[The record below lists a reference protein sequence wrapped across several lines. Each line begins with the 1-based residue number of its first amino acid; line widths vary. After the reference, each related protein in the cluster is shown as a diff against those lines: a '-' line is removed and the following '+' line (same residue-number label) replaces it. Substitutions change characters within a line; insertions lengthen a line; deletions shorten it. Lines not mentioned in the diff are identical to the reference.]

1 MPTLTSV
8 VKVAGLVKRY
18 PGVVANR
25 DVNLEVKEGTIHAI
39 IGENGAGKST
49 LMKMLYGMVK
59 PDEGTITVNGKVQAF
74 RGPQDAI
81 AAGIGMVHQHFM
93 LADNATVLE
102 NVILGS
108 EPSRFGVA
116 IDFEKARAKFLEI
129 IEKYGLAIRPD
140 DLVADLTVG
149 GRQRV
154 EIAKVLFRGARILI
168 LDEPTAVL
176 VPQEVN
182 ELFENLKDLIRSG
195 LTVLFISHKLQ
206 EVMGVSS
213 HITVMRQGT
222 TVASLVPSETS
233 TKELAEL
240 MVGRQL
246 PQARVTESKVGEN
259 RVLEIQGASYRQSDG
274 RESLA
279 DITLSLHGGEILG
292 IAGVEGNGQT
302 ELVEIILGLI
312 KPDNGS
318 VLILGQD
325 CSKRTTRA
333 IRDSGVGYI
342 PQDRSRDALLLPEP
356 LWENR
361 ILGHQSTAPMAKGIW
376 INKPAARKDSERIV
390 DEYDVRTPSIRV
402 AAAALSGG
410 NQQKFIV
417 GREMSGDPQLL
428 VAAQPTRGVDVGA
441 QAIIWDRLLEAK
453 EAGAGVL
460 LVSADLD
467 ELFALSDRIAV
478 IFNGQIVAQL
488 SPSETTPERLGLAMT
503 GASIA

>member
-1 MPTLTSV
+1 MTPV
-8 VKVAGLVKRY
+8 AAIIEVAGLVKRY

-25 DVNLEVKEGTIHAI
+25 DVNLQVDKGTIHAI

-59 PDEGTITVNGKVQAF
+59 PDEGTITVEGKAQTF
-74 RGPQDAI
+74 KGPQDAI

-93 LADNATVLE
+93 LADNASVLE

-108 EPSRFGVA
+108 EPSKFGVA
-116 IDFEKARAKFLEI
+116 IDFEKARSHFLEI
-129 IEKYGLAIRPD
+129 TKKYGLAINPD
-140 DLVADLTVG
+140 DLVADLSVG

-154 EIAKVLFRGARILI
+154 EIAKVLFRGANILI

-182 ELFENLKDLIRSG
+182 ELFENLKDLIKSG

-206 EVMGVSS
+206 EVLEVSS

-222 TVASLVPSETS
+222 TVASLTPKETS
-233 TKELAEL
+233 ARELAEL

-246 PQARVTESKVGEN
+246 PQAKPTESHAGDT
-259 RVLEIQGASYRQSDG
+259 RVLDIQGASYRQGDG
-274 RESLA
+274 REALTKVSL
-279 DITLSLHGGEILG
+279 TLSSGEILG
-292 IAGVEGNGQT
+292 VAGVEGNGQS
-302 ELVEIILGLI
+302 ELVEMILGI
-312 KPDNGS
+312 VKPFEGS
-318 VLILGQD
+318 IEVLGND
-325 CSKRTTRA
+325 ATSMTTRA

-342 PQDRSRDALLLPEP
+342 PQDRSRDAMLLPES

-361 ILGHQSTAPMAKGIW
+361 ILGHQATAPIASGVW
-376 INKPAARKDSERIV
+376 INKKAAQVDSERIV
-390 DEYDVRTPSIRV
+390 EEYDVRTPSIRV

-417 GREMSGDPQLL
+417 GREMAGSPKLV

-441 QAIIWDRLLEAK
+441 QALIWDRLVAAK
-453 EAGAGVL
+453 ENGAGVL

-478 IFNGQIVAQL
+478 IFNGQIVAEL
-488 SPSETTPERLGLAMT
+488 TPAGTTPELLGLAMT
-503 GASIA
+503 GAKAA